1 MVFQKWKLGNSN
13 ETFEFKN
20 KFIWNPPKWAV
31 ALELFLSQAVKDI
44 SVKDVS
50 ILPGKTTNYNLSKY
64 GYLTMFILQ
73 NSKSVDIKPASKKYA
88 EVLWARTDYLKKAET
103 QLSDE

>member
-20 KFIWNPPKWAV
+20 KLILNPPKWAI
-31 ALELFLSQAVKDI
+31 ALELFLSQAVTDI

-50 ILPGKTTNYNLSKY
+50 ILQGKTTNYNLSEY
-64 GYLTMFILQ
+64 G
-73 NSKSVDIKPASKKYA
+73 
-88 EVLWARTDYLKKAET
+88 VLYNVYSPK
-103 QLSDE
+103 